1 MSAEP
6 DLLPLPEATMKS
18 YQTDSTM
25 RTMTLHS
32 YSESDMQAYARAN
45 VAHATAARDAEVEAL
60 RDAADRLRNALVNY
74 DQARTTMQSLAGSVR
89 DYLRVNGSILASGGK
104 GA

>member
-1 MSAEP
+1 MTTET

-32 YSESDMQAYARAN
+32 YSKSDMQAYARAN
-45 VAHATAARDAEVEAL
+45 VANAIATLQAEYE
-60 RDAADRLRNALVNY
+60 
-74 DQARTTMQSLAGSVR
+74 
-89 DYLRVNGSILASGGK
+89 
-104 GA
+104 

>member
-1 MSAEP
+1 MTTET

-32 YSESDMQAYARAN
+32 YSKSDMQAYASAN
-45 VAHATAARDAEVEAL
+45 IAHDIDSLQAEYE
-60 RDAADRLRNALVNY
+60 
-74 DQARTTMQSLAGSVR
+74 
-89 DYLRVNGSILASGGK
+89 
-104 GA
+104 